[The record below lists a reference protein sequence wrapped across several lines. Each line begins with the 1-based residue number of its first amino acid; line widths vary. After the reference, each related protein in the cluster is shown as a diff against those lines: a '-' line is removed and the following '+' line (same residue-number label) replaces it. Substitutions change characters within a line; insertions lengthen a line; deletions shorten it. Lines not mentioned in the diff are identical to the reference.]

1 MRTPASYSHL
11 EVVTRSGH
19 RLIIPYP
26 SSFGAPDGNF
36 VRFLDGRKNVMLTV
50 AVDDFSYSLARNKSK
65 SEKYII
71 LTDKERKKCAAYLR
85 QQSENLPAEFARDRQ
100 IS

>member
-36 VRFLDGRKNVMLTV
+36 VRFLDGRKHVMLTV
-50 AVDDFSYSLARNKSK
+50 AIDDFSYSLARNKAGPGSAK
-65 SEKYII
+65 SVYESMKS
-71 LTDKERKKCAAYLR
+71 LGKTLKDNAPET
-85 QQSENLPAEFARDRQ
+85 PPTH
-100 IS
+100 